1 MSSASPAR
9 VFRFDAVKRAPVL
22 LAIKLLLLVR
32 CDSELEGAVAPP
44 LLDFEAEATVRVAS
58 S

>member
-1 MSSASPAR
+1 
-9 VFRFDAVKRAPVL
+9 VL